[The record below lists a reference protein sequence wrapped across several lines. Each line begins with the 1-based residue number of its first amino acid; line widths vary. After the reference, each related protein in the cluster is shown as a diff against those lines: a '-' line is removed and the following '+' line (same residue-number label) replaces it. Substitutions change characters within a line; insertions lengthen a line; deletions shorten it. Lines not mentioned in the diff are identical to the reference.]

1 MVVTIDN
8 NIVKI
13 RQDSLTID
21 DGIEERSTCAFVV
34 QDSGGNHY
42 KQGQSVA
49 VASDLWNDLKIWDDA
64 EIWDDDTLHY
74 AGFIEKPI
82 EKKQLG
88 TDIIFHSITCKDMH
102 YLADKRIIAKA
113 YENVT
118 AGFIVSDLISDK
130 LASEGVTVGII
141 QDGPT
146 VIEAVFNYT
155 TVTTALESLAE
166 KAGYIWYIDYDKKLY
181 FMSRSTLIAPW
192 TATAADMKANSVQ
205 VEHGNSSY
213 RNTQYVKGG
222 RDITDPLT
230 ENKKGD
236 GATRS
241 WTVGFPIAKE
251 PVIKLNG
258 VAFPVGEIGIRGLE
272 ENKKYYWSKGDNTIN
287 QDEAETLLVDTDV
300 LAVTYQGE
308 FDIIVKTISPE
319 EIADRQDIEGG
330 SGIVEDV
337 ADDMNSTT
345 REAAFEVANAKL
357 KKYGVIGRRL
367 SFRTRR
373 PGLFAGQILTVNLPE
388 HSINAEMLIES
399 VSISTE
405 QNTVVWYDV
414 TCAEGPEQQSWTKM
428 FEVMATRGQ
437 SFVVRENISEEEVLI
452 TLQSFT
458 KTWESIDSPN
468 IFRELYASNTLYP
481 SSTLYPAFA
490 ETDRVKFI
498 ELLDGSNNVIVRK
511 QVTKLTGLLNSI
523 TYIAPFDGIGTIS
536 KVRWYGG
543 YWASSVNG
551 SGIIVDEQPWAK
563 VKTSIEALQIDKTDI
578 RNFTP
583 STGTLAITARY
594 MQTIDDNIT
603 KLEEASA

>member
-8 NIVKI
+8 NFVKI

-21 DGIEERSTCAFVV
+21 DGIEGRSTCAFVV
-34 QDSGGNHY
+34 VDKSGNHY
-42 KQGQSVA
+42 EQGESV
-49 VASDLWNDLKIWDDA
+49 VIASDLWNDLKIWDDTL
-64 EIWDDDTLHY
+64 IWDDDILHY
-74 AGFIEKPI
+74 AGFIEKPT
-82 EKKQLG
+82 EKKEPG
-88 TDIIFHSITCKDMH
+88 TGIVFHSITCKDMH

-118 AGFIVSDLISDK
+118 AGSIVADLISDK
-130 LASEGVTVGII
+130 LATEGVTVGII
-141 QDGPT
+141 QDGPN
-146 VIEAVFNYT
+146 VIEAIFNYT

-181 FMSRSTLIAPW
+181 FMARETLTAPW
-192 TATAADMKANSVQ
+192 TATAADMQAGSVQ

-287 QDEAETLLVDTDV
+287 QDDAETLLASSDT
-300 LAVTYQGE
+300 LAITYQGE
-308 FDIIVKTISPE
+308 FDIIVKTMNPE

-337 ADDMNSTT
+337 ADEMNSTT

-373 PGLFAGQILTVNLPE
+373 SGLFAGQILTVNLPA
-388 HSINAEMLIES
+388 HGINVEMLIES
-399 VSISTE
+399 VTISTE
-405 QNTVVWYDV
+405 QNTVIWYDV

-458 KTWESIDSPN
+458 KTWESTDSPN
-468 IFRELYASNTLYP
+468 IFRDLCLYNA
-481 SSTLYPAFA
+481 
-490 ETDRVKFI
+490 I
-498 ELLDGSNNVIVRK
+498 
-511 QVTKLTGLLNSI
+511 SI
-523 TYIAPFDGIGTIS
+523 IDF
-536 KVRWYGG
+536 V
-543 YWASSVNG
+543 
-551 SGIIVDEQPWAK
+551 SGIC
-563 VKTSIEALQIDKTDI
+563 
-578 RNFTP
+578 
-583 STGTLAITARY
+583 
-594 MQTIDDNIT
+594 
-603 KLEEASA
+603 

>member
-1 MVVTIDN
+1 MVVTIDKN
-8 NIVKI
+8 FVNI

-34 QDSGGNHY
+34 IDPDSNHY
-42 KQGQSVA
+42 HQGESVI
-49 VASDLWNDLKIWDDA
+49 VASDLWNDIKIWDDA
-64 EIWDDDTLHY
+64 KIWEDDTIHY
-74 AGFIEKPI
+74 AGFIEKPT
-82 EKKQLG
+82 EKKEPG
-88 TDIIFHSITCKDMH
+88 TGVIFHSITCKDMH

-113 YENVT
+113 YENVS

-130 LASEGVTVGII
+130 LSSEGVTVGII
-141 QDGPT
+141 QDGPN
-146 VIEAVFNYT
+146 VIEAIFNYT

-181 FMSRSTLIAPW
+181 FMARETLVAPW
-192 TATAADMKANSVQ
+192 TATAADMKADSVQ

-222 RDITDPLT
+222 RDITDHLT
-230 ENKKGD
+230 ENKLGD

-241 WTVGFPIAKE
+241 WTVGFKIAKE

-258 VAFPVGEIGIRGLE
+258 IAFQPSEIGIRGLE

-287 QDEAETLLVDTDV
+287 QDESQSVLSASDTLSI
-300 LAVTYQGE
+300 TYQGE
-308 FDIIVKTISPE
+308 FDIIVKTMNPE
-319 EIADRQDIEGG
+319 EIDDRQDIEGG

-337 ADDMNSTT
+337 ADEMTSTT

-373 PGLFAGQILTVNLPE
+373 KGLFAGQILTVNLPE
-388 HSINAEMLIES
+388 HGINAEMLIES
-399 VSISTE
+399 VDVSTE

-437 SFVVRENISEEEVLI
+437 SFVVRENINEEEVLI
-452 TLQSFT
+452 TLKSFE
-458 KTWESIDSPN
+458 KTWESTDSPN
-468 IFRELYASNTLYP
+468 IFKELYASGTLYP
-481 SSTLYPAFA
+481 SLALYPAFA
-490 ETDRVKFI
+490 DIDRVKYV
-498 ELLDGSNNVIVRK
+498 ELLGSSNNVIVRK
-511 QVTKLTGLLNSI
+511 QVTKQTGLLNSI
-523 TYIAPFDGIGTIS
+523 TYIAPFEGIGTIA

-543 YWASSVNG
+543 YWASQVNS
-551 SGIIVDEQPWAK
+551 SGIMVDEQPWAK

-583 STGTLAITARY
+583 TTGTLAITARY
-594 MQTIDDNIT
+594 MQGIDDNIT
-603 KLEEASA
+603 KLEEMSV

>member
-1 MVVTIDN
+1 MT
-8 NIVKI
+8 VKI
-13 RQDSLTID
+13 NGELVSVRADTLTID
-21 DGIEERSTCAFVV
+21 DTIGERSTCSFVV
-34 QDSGGNHY
+34 MSTDHY
-42 KQGQSVA
+42 YQGQSVE
-49 VASDLWNDLKIWDDA
+49 VYDDA
-64 EIWDDDTLHY
+64 ELIY
-74 AGFIEKPI
+74 AGYIEKPT
-82 EKKQLG
+82 EKKQPG
-88 TDIIFHSITCKDMH
+88 TDLLFHSVNCKDMH

-113 YENVT
+113 YENTLAGDIVT
-118 AGFIVSDLISDK
+118 DIIADK
-130 LASEGVTVGII
+130 LASEGVTPGTI
-141 QDGPT
+141 QTGPT

-155 TVTTALESLAE
+155 TVTKAIESLAE
-166 KAGYIWYIDYDKKLY
+166 KANFIWYIDYDKKLY
-181 FMSRSTLIAPW
+181 FMARETLTAPW
-192 TATAADMKANSVQ
+192 TATTSDMKADSVQ

-241 WTVGFPIAKE
+241 WTVGFKIAKE

-258 VAFPVGEIGIRGLE
+258 AAFQPSEIGIRGLE

-287 QDEAETLLVDTDV
+287 QEESETLLTASDT
-300 LAVTYQGE
+300 LSITYQGE
-308 FDIIVKTISPE
+308 FDIIVKTMNPE
-319 EIADRQDIEGG
+319 EIVDRQDIEGG

-337 ADDMNSTT
+337 ADEMTSTT

-373 PGLFAGQILTVNLPE
+373 EGLFAGQVLTVNLPE
-388 HSINAEMLIES
+388 HNINAEMLIES

-452 TLQSFT
+452 TLKGFT
-458 KTWESIDSPN
+458 KTWESTDIPN
-468 IFRELYASNTLYP
+468 IFKELYASATLYP
-481 SSTLYPAFA
+481 STTLYPAFA
-490 ETDRVKFI
+490 ANDRVKYI
-498 ELLDGSNNVIVRK
+498 ELLDGSNNVIIRK
-511 QVTKLTGLLNSI
+511 QVTKQTGLLNSI
-523 TYIAPFDGIGTIS
+523 NYIAPFEGIGTIA

-543 YWASSVNG
+543 YWASQTNG
-551 SGIIVDEQPWAK
+551 SGVLVDEQPWDK
-563 VKTSIEALQIDKTDI
+563 VKTSLEALQIDKTDT

-583 STGTLAITARY
+583 TTGTLSLDVDYI
-594 MQTIDDNIT
+594 QGIDDSIT
-603 KLEEASA
+603 ELEELSA